1 MRVNGQGEASGVD
14 RASSFGAQSSRF
26 EPRSIFPNTYLLP
39 YPDSTR
45 PPENEMLG
53 APLVWIYS
61 RSEAGLKK
69 SNTLYNYSVFRG
81 RHKIEMPRKIRA
93 PTNDVS
99 YNQKI

>member
-1 MRVNGQGEASGVD
+1 MELIERPLLVPKVLDSNL
-14 RASSFGAQSSRF
+14 
-26 EPRSIFPNTYLLP
+26 THLLP

-45 PPENEMLG
+45 LPENEMLG

-93 PTNDVS
+93 PTNDV
-99 YNQKI
+99 